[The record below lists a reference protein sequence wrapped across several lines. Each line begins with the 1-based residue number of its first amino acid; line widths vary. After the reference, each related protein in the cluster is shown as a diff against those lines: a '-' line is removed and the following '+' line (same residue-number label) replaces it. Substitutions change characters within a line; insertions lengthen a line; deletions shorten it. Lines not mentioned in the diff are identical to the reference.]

1 MARVSVEDCQ
11 EKVPNRFELVMIAAN
26 RARQLMEGA
35 DATIKSKNK
44 VCVTALREVAA
55 GTIVK
60 LGEEMDESG
69 DTFDLNDLTPAQD

>member
-11 EKVPNRFELVMIAAN
+11 EKLPNRFELVMVAAK

-35 DATIKSKNK
+35 DSTVKSKNK
-44 VCVTALREVAA
+44 ICVTALREIAQ

-60 LGEEMDESG
+60 VGEEMDVSG
-69 DTFDLNDLTPAQD
+69 ETIEILDKQI